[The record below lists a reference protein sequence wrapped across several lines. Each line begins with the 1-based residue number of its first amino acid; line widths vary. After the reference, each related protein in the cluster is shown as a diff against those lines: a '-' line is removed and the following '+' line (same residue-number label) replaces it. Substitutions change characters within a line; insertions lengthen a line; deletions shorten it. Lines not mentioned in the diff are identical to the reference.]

1 MNEAQ
6 TVMDRIS
13 IIYDQLFDAEKKIAK
28 YILNNHKLV
37 VDMTVSELAKA
48 SDVSVASVSRFC
60 RKVGLKGFHQL
71 KIGLAKE
78 MVETYGEGSISNDIS
93 LDNIGQSLQN
103 ILANKIEELKQT
115 VNQID
120 IETSQT
126 CTDSRSREYDSRS
139 YRCGF

>member
-48 SDVSVASVSRFC
+48 SD
-60 RKVGLKGFHQL
+60 
-71 KIGLAKE
+71 E
-78 MVETYGEGSISNDIS
+78 
-93 LDNIGQSLQN
+93 
-103 ILANKIEELKQT
+103 
-115 VNQID
+115 
-120 IETSQT
+120 
-126 CTDSRSREYDSRS
+126 
-139 YRCGF
+139 